1 MLLAFLLSIAAANG
15 PIAVANGPGGEMGN
29 YSQIEKLTANDA
41 VVDSNFGYSVAIDGD
56 FVVAGAVQKKGTNG
70 SAYVFHTTDGG
81 LTYGQVAKLMP
92 SDSEGGDTFGGA
104 VAIDGGIIVVA
115 ASSMDA
121 GNDCLYYYQGTDCNH
136 GAVYIFRTSDYTELA
151 KLTAADGLA
160 KDGFGY
166 SMAIDGNTI
175 VVGAPGVDD
184 AGDDSGA
191 VYVFSTSDSWNTYTE
206 TKLTASDAALGD
218 NFGIS
223 VAIDGG
229 VVVAGTYNGKD
240 AAYVFRA
247 SDGVELAMLTA
258 SDGVAH
264 EHENFGA
271 SVAIEGNTIVVGA
284 YRVDACGE

>member
-1 MLLAFLLSIAAANG
+1 
-15 PIAVANGPGGEMGN
+15 GGEMGN

-56 FVVAGAVQKKGTNG
+56 FVVAGAIQKKGTNG
-70 SAYVFHTTDGG
+70 SAYVFLTTDGG

-247 SDGVELAMLTA
+247 SDGV
-258 SDGVAH
+258 
-264 EHENFGA
+264 
-271 SVAIEGNTIVVGA
+271 
-284 YRVDACGE
+284 